1 MWKKTMK
8 NLLFLPA
15 LMVFISLQAQDPV
28 QWSFS
33 AKKIADKTYE
43 LYMTANVE
51 SPWSIYSQQTPDGG
65 PLPTSFS
72 FSKNPL
78 VNLVGNVK
86 EKGSIKKKFEEVFE
100 VDVLYYKDKV
110 EFVQVIKLK
119 NNIKTNINGT
129 LEYMACN
136 DEQCLPP
143 REVPFSVSIQ

>member
-1 MWKKTMK
+1 MWKKKMK
-8 NLLFLPA
+8 YLFILPA

-28 QWSFS
+28 KWSFS

-43 LYMTANVE
+43 LHMTASVE
-51 SPWSIYSQQTPDGG
+51 APWSIYSQQTPDGG
-65 PLPTSFS
+65 PLPTTFS

-78 VNLVGNVK
+78 VSMVGNVK
-86 EKGSIKKKFEEVFE
+86 EMGSIKKKFEEVFE

-110 EFVQVIKLK
+110 DFVQTVKLK
-119 NNIKTNINGT
+119 NNIKTNITGT